1 MNLAKV
7 FLKVYDEMSAEQV
20 PVVLIIQV
28 KIMYFIFLQIYQL
41 KLWEIRMMV
50 KTTIESVSAS
60 YVKLP
65 CLVDWDLGSSLRYC
79 CNTNIIFSCQYS
91 KTGTLYW

>member
-41 KLWEIRMMV
+41 KL
-50 KTTIESVSAS
+50 
-60 YVKLP
+60 
-65 CLVDWDLGSSLRYC
+65 
-79 CNTNIIFSCQYS
+79 
-91 KTGTLYW
+91 